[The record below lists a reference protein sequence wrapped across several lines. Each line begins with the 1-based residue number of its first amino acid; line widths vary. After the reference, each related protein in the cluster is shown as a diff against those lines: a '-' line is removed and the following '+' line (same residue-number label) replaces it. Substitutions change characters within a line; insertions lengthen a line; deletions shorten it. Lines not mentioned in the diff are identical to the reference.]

1 MKRTSLRLGVT
12 VWLIVLSSAGCKE
25 NRQYTISGKV
35 TRGGEPLVW
44 ESDNSQ
50 LLVVFVPVDRSDDPL
65 TYRAE
70 TNKAEGTYTVTG
82 IPPGEYLVSI
92 QQTDPIPTHDLL
104 NFAYGPSNSP
114 IRKEVNQN
122 GQVIDID
129 IPLDRPGGGRRGG
142 DGGKGRG
149 RKMKE
154 AKDEDA
160 PD

>member
-1 MKRTSLRLGVT
+1 MKRTILRLGVT
-12 VWLIVLSSAGCKE
+12 VVLFAFFSAGCKE

-50 LLVVFVPVDRSDDPL
+50 LLVIFIPVDRRDDSP

-70 TNKAEGTYTVTG
+70 TVKEEGTYSIAG

-114 IRKEVNQN
+114 IRKKVTEN
-122 GQVIDID
+122 GQIIDID
-129 IPLDRPGGGRRGG
+129 LPADLAGGGKRGG
-142 DGGKGRG
+142 G

-154 AKDEDA
+154 AEGED
-160 PD
+160 PPE